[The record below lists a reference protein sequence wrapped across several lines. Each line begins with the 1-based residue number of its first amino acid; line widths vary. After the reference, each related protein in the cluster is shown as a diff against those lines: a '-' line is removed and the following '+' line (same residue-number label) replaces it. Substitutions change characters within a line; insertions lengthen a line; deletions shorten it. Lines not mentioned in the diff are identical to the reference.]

1 MSNEVLVQPEEDAV
15 DVESADA
22 TSANAWVVRL
32 GIAAVLICA
41 VTAGLFYFTSR
52 SVFARAASAA
62 ASSAGGMPVMKVD
75 PMSKVVSLEHGL
87 AVYAT
92 NCAMCHGANGLGD
105 GPAVEPPPPA
115 PPLMPKPRNFSG
127 GSFKLGTT
135 KSGLPTDDDLAA
147 TIRHGMLPA
156 PMPPWPQLS
165 EGELKSVVMAVRHLA
180 IEGRVAEKLE
190 RDSNFPREKALQ
202 MAHAQLDPGP
212 VIVLPPKK
220 PEYIDLERGKA
231 FYTANCAACHDP
243 DGRGKLRT
251 DLVDNDENPILPRD
265 FTMGQ
270 FKGGKTIDDIALRIV
285 RGIPGSPMP
294 TNPEISAADL
304 WSTAAYVHAFIRT
317 EVPTVG
323 AAAVRPVKGE

>member
-1 MSNEVLVQPEEDAV
+1 
-15 DVESADA
+15 
-22 TSANAWVVRL
+22 
-32 GIAAVLICA
+32 
-41 VTAGLFYFTSR
+41 
-52 SVFARAASAA
+52 
-62 ASSAGGMPVMKVD
+62 
-75 PMSKVVSLEHGL
+75 
-87 AVYAT
+87 
-92 NCAMCHGANGLGD
+92 
-105 GPAVEPPPPA
+105 
-115 PPLMPKPRNFSG
+115 
-127 GSFKLGTT
+127 
-135 KSGLPTDDDLAA
+135 
-147 TIRHGMLPA
+147 MLPA

-190 RDSNFPREKALQ
+190 RDSSFPRDRALQ

-231 FYTANCAACHDP
+231 FYTANCAACHDA

-251 DLVDNDENPILPRD
+251 DLVDNDENPIMPRD

-270 FKGGKTIDDIALRIV
+270 FKGGKTIDDIAMRIV

-304 WSTAAYVHAFIRT
+304 WSTAAYVHAFMRT
-317 EVPTVG
+317 DVPTPG
-323 AAAVRPVKGE
+323 AASVQPAKGQ

>member
-1 MSNEVLVQPEEDAV
+1 
-15 DVESADA
+15 
-22 TSANAWVVRL
+22 
-32 GIAAVLICA
+32 
-41 VTAGLFYFTSR
+41 
-52 SVFARAASAA
+52 
-62 ASSAGGMPVMKVD
+62 
-75 PMSKVVSLEHGL
+75 
-87 AVYAT
+87 
-92 NCAMCHGANGLGD
+92 
-105 GPAVEPPPPA
+105 
-115 PPLMPKPRNFSG
+115 MPKPRNFSG

-180 IEGRVAEKLE
+180 IEGRAAEKLE

-212 VIVLPPKK
+212 AIVLPPKK

-323 AAAVRPVKGE
+323 AAAAAGMAGTKGQ